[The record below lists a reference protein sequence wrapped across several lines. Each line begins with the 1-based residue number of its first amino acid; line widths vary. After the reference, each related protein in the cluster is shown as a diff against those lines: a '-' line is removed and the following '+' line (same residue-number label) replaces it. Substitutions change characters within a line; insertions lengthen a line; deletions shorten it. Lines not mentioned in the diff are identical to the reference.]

1 LISSSSFTIG
11 LGFSVFLIIGGFIII
26 RGLLGLLITKGF
38 ISSSLGS
45 SFYSIGLEIVY
56 SISGLDFS
64 GDLVSLSISLYSSE
78 ISSYGILLSTFSCLG
93 VSCFGGVIYFTSGT
107 GVGSIILLSGFSI
120 SCLAADYLL
129 GKIAAACY

>member
-1 LISSSSFTIG
+1 MISSSSFTIG

-56 SISGLDFS
+56 SISGLDR
-64 GDLVSLSISLYSSE
+64 DLVSLSISLYSSE

-129 GKIAAACY
+129 GIIAAACY

>member
-1 LISSSSFTIG
+1 LGIAKGLISSSSFTIG

-45 SFYSIGLEIVY
+45 SFYSIGFEIVY

-93 VSCFGGVIYFTSGT
+93 VSCFGGIIYFTSGT
-107 GVGSIILLSGFSI
+107 GVGSII
-120 SCLAADYLL
+120 
-129 GKIAAACY
+129 